1 MTLPKSLVAV
11 YLVGMIGSTV
21 TPAATVTQ
29 LTLASQLN
37 PADEGFTD
45 QDAVGNVYYSSTV
58 TLGSGATA
66 LTFER
71 GSGSYELDQVGVN
84 YGVSAFASGT
94 KIIGAGGF
102 QGPGDGKAITI
113 VFGSA
118 ILEFGLNV
126 EEYNAGPYTVSFTA
140 FDASGNSLGTFSAS
154 GNDPSALSFEG
165 MKSSYHNHEVIFDD
179 SAAGGSNDLLF
190 GNIDLLPAGQP
201 APAASEASLPKLL
214 ACGLLTVGCFNWRL
228 FVSFRQA
235 RAPGA
240 QATRA
245 DSSIIR
251 VEADLAL
258 RLILLN
264 RFFALPNVGS

>member
-1 MTLPKSLVAV
+1 MAFSKSLVAACV
-11 YLVGMIGSTV
+11 VGMIGSAV

-37 PADEGFTD
+37 PADEAFTD
-45 QDAVGNVYYSSTV
+45 QDAVGTVYHSSTV

-84 YGVSAFASGT
+84 YGASAFAGGT

-102 QGPGDGKAITI
+102 QGPGDGKAIAI
-113 VFGSA
+113 VFGA
-118 ILEFGLNV
+118 PVLEFGLNV
-126 EEYNAGPYTVSFTA
+126 EEYNAGPYTVSFSA
-140 FDASGNSLGTFSAS
+140 FDAFGTFLGTFSAS

-165 MKSSYHNHEVIFDD
+165 LKSSDPIHEVIFDD

-201 APAASEASLPKLL
+201 APAAPEPSLPKLL
-214 ACGLLTVGCFNWRL
+214 ACGLLTVGCFSWRL
-228 FVSFRQA
+228 FR
-235 RAPGA
+235 RP
-240 QATRA
+240 
-245 DSSIIR
+245 
-251 VEADLAL
+251 
-258 RLILLN
+258 
-264 RFFALPNVGS
+264 